1 MVTKTCR
8 PITLLTDFG
17 QDDTFVGIMK
27 GVILGI
33 VPQASVVDLCHNL
46 PSYDVAEAAFLIYI
60 TYSYFPDQ
68 SIHLVVVDPGV
79 GSPRRP
85 LLVATDNY
93 FFIAP
98 DNGVLSYIF
107 ERGGLRRVYEITAKH
122 YFLSPQSATFHGRD
136 IFAPVAAYLS
146 KGIDPEALG
155 SEIDDYVK
163 IPLPSPQPVGDR
175 AIAGEILHVDR
186 FGNLIT
192 NISHEDLARLLG
204 KRGEARL
211 ALRLGET
218 IIEGLRSFYGEG
230 EKGKLEAIIGSSGH
244 LEIFVNQGNATVI
257 AKKRKGDQLMVSLL
271 S

>member
-1 MVTKTCR
+1 MATRACR

-33 VPQASVVDLCHNL
+33 LPQASIVDLCHNL
-46 PSYDVAEAAFLIYI
+46 PSCDVAEAAFLLYI
-60 TYSYFPDQ
+60 TYSYFPAQ

-85 LLVATDNY
+85 LLVAADNY

-107 ERGGLRRVYEITAKH
+107 DKADPSQVYEITAKH
-122 YFLSPQSATFHGRD
+122 YFLSAQSATFHGRD

-146 KGIDPEALG
+146 KGIEPEAFG

-163 IPLPSPQPVGDR
+163 IPLPSPHEVGEGVM
-175 AIAGEILHVDR
+175 AGEILHVDR

-192 NISHEDLARLLG
+192 DISHEHLARLQE
-204 KRGEARL
+204 KREEARL
-211 ALRLGET
+211 ALKLGDT
-218 IIEGLRSFYGEG
+218 MIEGLRSFYGEG
-230 EKGKLEAIIGSSGH
+230 EKGKLEAIIGSSGY
-244 LEIFVNQGNATVI
+244 LEIFVNQGNASLV
-257 AKKRKGDQLMVSLL
+257 AKKRKGDPVTVSLL